1 MCAMV
6 EIKIKHV
13 RMLKPP
19 SIYVAR
25 QLAQDGAG
33 GALEAPGLPTLIAS
47 PHLLIVSEA
56 CFLFLGSLSVSF
68 EFALFVF
75 CRCLSPWKSMEI
87 NASVHCLQVG
97 VSNRPK

>member
-33 GALEAPGLPTLIAS
+33 GALEAPGYPRSLLPHIFL
-47 PHLLIVSEA
+47 
-56 CFLFLGSLSVSF
+56 LFLKP
-68 EFALFVF
+68 VF
-75 CRCLSPWKSMEI
+75 YF
-87 NASVHCLQVG
+87 
-97 VSNRPK
+97 

>member
-33 GALEAPGLPTLIAS
+33 GALEAPGLPTLIAP

-56 CFLFLGSLSVSF
+56 CFLFSGSLYVSF
-68 EFALFVF
+68 KFAFFLGALV
-75 CRCLSPWKSMEI
+75 LGNPWKST
-87 NASVHCLQVG
+87 LQFTVY
-97 VSNRPK
+97 R

>member
-33 GALEAPGLPTLIAS
+33 GALEAPGLPTLIAP

-56 CFLFLGSLSVSF
+56 CFLLLGSLSLLNLLC
-68 EFALFVF
+68 LFFVGV
-75 CRCLSPWKSMEI
+75 LVLGNPWKLT
-87 NASVHCLQVG
+87 LQFTVY
-97 VSNRPK
+97 R

>member
-33 GALEAPGLPTLIAS
+33 GALGAPGLPTLIA
-47 PHLLIVSEA
+47 PHIFL
-56 CFLFLGSLSVSF
+56 LFLKP
-68 EFALFVF
+68 VF
-75 CRCLSPWKSMEI
+75 YF
-87 NASVHCLQVG
+87 
-97 VSNRPK
+97 